1 MRYLLLSLVLAVSLV
16 AGFWF
21 RGDDDHSVS
30 PPAVIV
36 LSVCVLGADLLGS
49 PKSRPAR
56 MGAAA
61 VAGLLFAVGWYFGG
75 RELDAAI
82 DDCAHRA
89 EEVRIALAE
98 YQERTGGFP
107 ESLDEL
113 PRIELPGKRLLRRS
127 PLQYMRTNEGY
138 VLWYRDGRLHFSA
151 TDDHELT
158 LERRYE

>member
-1 MRYLLLSLVLAVSLV
+1 MRYLLLSLVLAASLV

-21 RGDDDHSVS
+21 RGDEDHAVS

-56 MGAAA
+56 MGAAL
-61 VAGLLFAVGWYFGG
+61 VAGMLFAVGWYFGG

-89 EEVRIALAE
+89 EEVRIALAAYE
-98 YQERTGGFP
+98 DRTGSYP

-113 PRIELPGKRLLRRS
+113 TGIKLPGQRLLRSS
-127 PLQYMRTNEGY
+127 PLRYMRTNEGY
-138 VLWYRDGRLHFSA
+138 VLYYRDGRLEFSA

>member
-1 MRYLLLSLVLAVSLV
+1 MRYFLLSLVLAASLV

-21 RGDDDHSVS
+21 RGGEDHSVS
-30 PPAVIV
+30 PVAVIV

-56 MGAAA
+56 MGAAV

-75 RELDAAI
+75 RELDVAI
-82 DDCAHRA
+82 DECAHRS
-89 EEVRIALAE
+89 EEVRIALARHHD
-98 YQERTGGFP
+98 RTGDYP

-113 PRIELPGKRLLRRS
+113 AGFDLPGDRLLRGS
-127 PLQYMRTNEGY
+127 PLQYMRTDEGY

-151 TDDHELT
+151 SQDHEMS

>member
-1 MRYLLLSLVLAVSLV
+1 MRYFLLTLVLAVSLV

-21 RGDDDHSVS
+21 RGDEDHTVS

-49 PKSRPAR
+49 PKSRSAR
-56 MGAAA
+56 MGAAV
-61 VAGLLFAVGWYFGG
+61 VAGVLFAVGWYFGG

-89 EEVRIALAE
+89 GEVRIALTE

-107 ESLDEL
+107 QSLDEL
-113 PRIELPGKRLLRRS
+113 PGIELPGKRLLRPS
-127 PLQYMRTNEGY
+127 PLRYMRTDEGY
-138 VLWYRDGRLHFSA
+138 VLWYRDGRLEFSA
-151 TDDHELT
+151 TEDHEFS